1 MPNVLSM
8 VSGRS
13 WKAIISTITTGFVS
27 MLALAC
33 FTAAPSTAEPPPTVD
48 WLARYSA
55 PGGGNSQVTAM
66 STDSRGNIL
75 VTGYSSGTW
84 WDVATVKYSPSGRQ
98 LHVARYNGPMGGDD
112 VPQAMAVDASGN
124 VYVAGYTDGN
134 GQYNYDFL
142 TVKYDSTLTQQWVR
156 TYAGEFNIGLDEAF
170 AVAAGPAGSVYVTG
184 DSFEAST
191 DHDYATIKYDAGGNQ
206 LWVRRYNGPG
216 NQGDGGN
223 SIAVDEIGNAYVT
236 GISNQSS
243 SGLNMDVATV
253 KYGPTGV
260 LDWVR
265 RYDGPAS
272 SRDIGIR
279 LILDPSRNVYVT
291 GASGGVGT
299 RDDMVTIKYAQDGT
313 ERWVRR
319 YNGPGNSFDA
329 SLAIALVPGDGV
341 CVTGYDVRPE
351 GDADYATI
359 RYNDAGD
366 KMWVATYNGPV
377 DGYDEG
383 QAVAADADGN
393 IYVTGYSDGGS
404 VMVNYD
410 YATVKYDSTGLE
422 QWVVRYNGPGDNI
435 DVAAGI
441 LVDADR
447 NVIVSGWSTGTH
459 LTDVDFATI
468 RYHQTDVAS
477 AFDPNGSA
485 GSELHLSAAPNP
497 FRESTAITFYLP
509 QPADVDLR
517 LFDVEGRAVR
527 DVAHDRLPS
536 GFHSVALS
544 GRGLRAGRYFYR
556 LRAGAGSRNG
566 TLTVIE

>member
-1 MPNVLSM
+1 M
-8 VSGRS
+8 
-13 WKAIISTITTGFVS
+13 
-27 MLALAC
+27 
-33 FTAAPSTAEPPPTVD
+33 
-48 WLARYSA
+48 
-55 PGGGNSQVTAM
+55 
-66 STDSRGNIL
+66 
-75 VTGYSSGTW
+75 
-84 WDVATVKYSPSGRQ
+84 
-98 LHVARYNGPMGGDD
+98 ARYNGPMGGDD

-124 VYVAGYTDGN
+124 VYVVGYTDGN

-156 TYAGEFNIGLDEAF
+156 TYAGQFNIGLDEAF
-170 AVAAGPAGSVYVTG
+170 GVAAGPAGSVYVTG

-191 DHDYATIKYDAGGNQ
+191 DHDYATIKYDANGNQ

-236 GISNQSS
+236 GISNQSN

-265 RYDGPAS
+265 RYDGPAG

-299 RDDMVTIKYAQDGT
+299 RDDMLTIKYAQDGT
-313 ERWVRR
+313 ELWVQR
-319 YNGPGNSFDA
+319 YNGPGNSYDA
-329 SLAIALVPGDGV
+329 SLAVALVPGDGI
-341 CVTGYDVRPE
+341 CVTGYEVRPE

-359 RYNDAGD
+359 RYSDAGNR
-366 KMWVATYNGPV
+366 MWVASYNGPV

-383 QAVAADADGN
+383 QAVAADAEGN
-393 IYVTGYSDGGS
+393 VYVTGYSDGGS
-404 VMVNYD
+404 DLVNYD
-410 YATVKYDSTGLE
+410 YATVKYDSAGLE

-441 LVDADR
+441 LLDENR

-468 RYHQTDVAS
+468 RYHQTDVAA
-477 AFDPNGSA
+477 AFDPKGPGGN
-485 GSELHLSAAPNP
+485 ELHLSAAAPNP
-497 FRESTAITFYLP
+497 FRETTAITFYLP
-509 QPADVDLR
+509 QTADVDLR
-517 LFDVEGRAVR
+517 IFDVQGRAVR
-527 DVAHDRLPS
+527 EVARGLLPS
-536 GFHSVALS
+536 GLHSVALS
-544 GRGLRAGRYFYR
+544 GRGLQAGTYFYR
-556 LRAGAGSRNG
+556 LRAGADSRSGS
-566 TLTVIE
+566 LTVVP